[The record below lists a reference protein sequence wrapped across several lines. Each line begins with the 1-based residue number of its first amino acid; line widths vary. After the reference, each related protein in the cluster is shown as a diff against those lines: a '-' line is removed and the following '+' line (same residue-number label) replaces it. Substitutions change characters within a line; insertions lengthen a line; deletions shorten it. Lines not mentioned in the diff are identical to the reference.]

1 MLVVALL
8 LTAISTG
15 ASAREFRTADTRN
28 EDDPTVQP
36 PLRHTG
42 SLVAAFSSGHHLI
55 RVFHSRQIGEEKETL
70 EQSRI
75 GAIDLYHA
83 NVALIGTLRGPR
95 WRN

>member
-15 ASAREFRTADTRN
+15 VSAREFRAADTRN
-28 EDDPTVQP
+28 EDDPTVHA
-36 PLRHTG
+36 LRYMG
-42 SLVAAFSSGHHLI
+42 SLVAERGGRRHRI
-55 RVFHSRQIGEEKETL
+55 KVFHSRQIGEEKETL